1 MPKKIHLR
9 RLLRN
14 PGTTSLDQNHLL
26 NLGEFGIISREP
38 GLLTLEQRESI
49 RKLLSRRLKPIN
61 GRYWVN
67 ITYYIPLTKKSKGAR
82 MGKGKGA
89 FLCNKAPIK
98 PGHLLCEFMG
108 VEEKFARE
116 LHKSISKKLPIKTDI
131 ITNAFI

>member
-1 MPKKIHLR
+1 MRKKIHLR

-14 PGTTSLDQNHLL
+14 PGSTTLEQSSLL

-38 GLLTLEQRESI
+38 GLLTLEQKESI
-49 RKLLSRRLKPIN
+49 RKLLSRRLKPLN
-61 GRYWVN
+61 GRYWLN
-67 ITYYIPLTKKSKGAR
+67 IAYYVPLTKKSKSAR

-98 PGHLLCEFMG
+98 KGHLLCEFMG